1 MEKFSQKDK
10 VYEYS
15 IFKIF
20 MLRQIGNYENYPNFS
35 AIDIFYNHVILFFK

>member
-1 MEKFSQKDK
+1 MLLMEKLSQKDK

-20 MLRQIGNYENYPNFS
+20 MLGQTSNYENYPTFS
-35 AIDIFYNHVILFFK
+35 AIDSLSLMQ